1 MTQRLPPWPE
11 DTTICEQTFDFP
23 VYYTFPLST
32 NLMSQ
37 QCEALTHKSG
47 NARCTFQAGRQVFP
61 DGTTKIL
68 CGRHFPIAMKEY
80 NAKMEATAQPPAPIV
95 APTQPP
101 APIIQLTQDMF
112 MAMMAAVRASQSPV
126 VSVPEM
132 PPDSV
137 PAAVPAPSPAAVPAP
152 STAPVPAPSPAPVL
166 APSSYRH
173 EDAAAWSTVV
183 KRGTKVDNTNNIN
196 VIDDDDGKDITETT
210 EDNTW
215 DESKPRHAIQ
225 QHTMSKMLDKKTI
238 LRHVCPKENRLTLY
252 LLMSCWARDPDS
264 FVQTSNVHSSACEP
278 RPHFS
283 VRFSLYEYETHY
295 MTLHF
300 VVNPN
305 KFKEV
310 IEVTIK
316 KADCD
321 HMSLGKPPKLQPR
334 TL

>member
-1 MTQRLPPWPE
+1 
-11 DTTICEQTFDFP
+11 
-23 VYYTFPLST
+23 
-32 NLMSQ
+32 MSQ

-152 STAPVPAPSPAPVL
+152 SPAPVPAPSPTAVPAPSTAPVPAPSPAAVPEPSPAPVMEPSPAPVL

-210 EDNTW
+210 EDDTW

-252 LLMSCWARDPDS
+252 LLMSCWAKDPDS